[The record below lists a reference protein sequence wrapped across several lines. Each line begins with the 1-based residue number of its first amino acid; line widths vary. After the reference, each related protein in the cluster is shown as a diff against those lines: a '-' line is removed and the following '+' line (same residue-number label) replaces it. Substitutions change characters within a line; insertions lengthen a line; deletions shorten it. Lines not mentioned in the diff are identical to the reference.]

1 MTSQRQYMEAL
12 ALQSVEKAIE
22 SQLGPAMRAGLEQT
36 GRATVIGGVPFI
48 AMHVAEPA
56 PLLPAEGFTPGLNDR
71 VISIVNGNAGTTA
84 IPTIAFDLDSA
95 IYALTAAVYDTSG
108 AAFPP
113 TNVANPLD
121 TFTVQFKLAQGRQY
135 QDNAAL
141 GSVVLGDA
149 KYPRYLGMPAW
160 RFPGGT
166 VMQVLITPL
175 FANLRIDL
183 SLWAIELT
191 PMAGNFSG

>member
-12 ALQSVEKAIE
+12 ALQSVDRAIE
-22 SQLGPAMRAGLEQT
+22 AQLGPAMRAGLEQT
-36 GRATVIGGVPFI
+36 GRATVVGGIPFV

-56 PLLPAEGFTPGLNDR
+56 PLLPTEGFTPGLNDR
-71 VISIVNGNAGTTA
+71 VISLVNGTAGTTA
-84 IPTIAFDLDSA
+84 LPTIAFDLDSA
-95 IYALTAAVYDTSG
+95 IYALTAAVYDTDG
-108 AAFPP
+108 NAFPP
-113 TNVANPLD
+113 TNFANALD

-141 GSVVLGDA
+141 GSAVLGDA

-166 VMQVLITPL
+166 VLQVLLTPL
-175 FANLRIDL
+175 VANLRIDL
-183 SLWAIELT
+183 TLWAIELT
-191 PMAGNFSG
+191 PMSGNFSG

>member
-1 MTSQRQYMEAL
+1 MTAQQQYIEAV
-12 ALQSVEKAIE
+12 ALQAVDKALE
-22 SQLGPAMRAGLEQT
+22 DKLGPAMRAALEQT
-36 GRATVIGGVPFI
+36 GRATVVGGIPFV

-56 PLLPAEGFTPGLNDR
+56 PLLPTQGFTQGLNDR
-71 VISIVNGNAGTTA
+71 IISVTGTNAGQTA

-95 IYALTAAVYDTSG
+95 IYALTAAVYDTSL

-113 TNVANPLD
+113 NGFSNPLD

-135 QDNAAL
+135 QDNPAL
-141 GSVVLGDA
+141 GSTVLGDA

-166 VMQVLITPL
+166 VMQVLVTPL
-175 FANLRIDL
+175 VANLRIDL
-183 SLWAIELT
+183 ALWAIELT
-191 PMAGNFSG
+191 PTGGNFAG